1 MPDLTIKPV
10 AAAGNKLILQD
21 QAGGAVLTTADSG
34 ATLSNNTQDNI
45 TRLGTVT
52 AGTIKNT
59 IHTDATFPA
68 GHHLQTFWDSLS
80 YSSNPSLDISGSSG
94 SDAMGSSLEVTITPK
109 STSNV
114 LNVRCFIPD
123 LYNHATNTRSLMAGF
138 RYSAA
143 SNFSSSATLG
153 ERVYPCSHEL
163 YTSAGG
169 ALLGNL
175 AYEVWIAP
183 PNTSA
188 IWIRPWLKSTND
200 AAFRIFA
207 NAGAGSG
214 LSDRETAY
222 LSVTEIQQ

>member
-1 MPDLTIKPV
+1 MIIKP
-10 AAAGNKLILQD
+10 AADGNLLIQD
-21 QAGGAVLTTADSG
+21 RAGGAVLSTAASG
-34 ATLSNNTQDNI
+34 ATIANAVQDNI

-52 AGTIKNT
+52 TGNLSNT
-59 IHTDATFPA
+59 AIVYPA
-68 GHHLQTFWDSLS
+68 GHTIQTFWDSLS

-94 SDAMGSSLEVTITPK
+94 TDAMGSNLQVTITPK

-123 LYNHATNTRSLMAGF
+123 LYNHATNNRSLMGGF
-138 RYSAA
+138 RYSTA
-143 SNFSSSATLG
+143 SNFSGSATLG
-153 ERVYPCSHEL
+153 ERVYPASHEL

-169 ALLGNL
+169 AMLGNF

-183 PNTSA
+183 PTTSA
-188 IWIRPWLKSTND
+188 IWIRPWLRSTND

-214 LSDRETAY
+214 VSDRETAY

>member
-1 MPDLTIKPV
+1 MIIKP
-10 AAAGNKLILQD
+10 AADGNLLIQD
-21 QAGGAVLTTADSG
+21 RAGGAVLSTAASG
-34 ATLSNNTQDNI
+34 ATIANAVQDNI

-52 AGTIKNT
+52 TGNLSNT
-59 IHTDATFPA
+59 AIVYPA
-68 GHHLQTFWDSLS
+68 GHTIQTFWDSLS

-169 ALLGNL
+169 AMLGNL